1 MFKTIG
7 MCAVAIA
14 TTLALSAPVVAQSAD
29 YCTGL
34 CGGRVGGEA
43 ANPPHV
49 VACYRKCMGM
59 TPANDGQS
67 KSRKTK

>member
-1 MFKTIG
+1 MIKAIG
-7 MCAVAIA
+7 MCAVTIV

-49 VACYRKCMGM
+49 VACYRRCMGM
-59 TPANDGQS
+59 TPTNQS
-67 KSRKTK
+67 QGKGKKSK

>member
-1 MFKTIG
+1 MLRITGI
-7 MCAVAIA
+7 CALALV
-14 TTLALSAPVVAQSAD
+14 TSLALSAPVSAQSAD

-34 CGGRVGGEA
+34 CGGKVGGEA

-59 TPANDGQS
+59 TPGNDSQS
-67 KSRKTK
+67 KSRKSK